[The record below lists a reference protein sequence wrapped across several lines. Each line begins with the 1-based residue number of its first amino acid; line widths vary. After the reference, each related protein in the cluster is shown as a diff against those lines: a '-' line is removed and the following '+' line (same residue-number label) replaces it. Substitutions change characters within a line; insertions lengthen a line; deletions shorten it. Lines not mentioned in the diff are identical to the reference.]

1 MKKALFLIGSV
12 ALLLVIGALYYIPLS
27 EPKEVCRALVQWDGG
42 AAGWRLDHP
51 MDLAWGGGF
60 LYVAD
65 TENGAVKKFRDDGTL
80 VAEWK
85 GFKRPVDVA
94 IFGDA
99 IYVADFLTDRIV
111 RLRSDGTVT
120 AEWGRYGTG
129 AGQLDAPSGIAVDGD
144 GNVYVAEFY
153 NHRISKFTADGKFV
167 ARWGKDGRWNG
178 QFHYP
183 TDVTVAPDG
192 TVFVADAYNQRIQR
206 FTAQGIYLGK
216 WGGIGYGISGP
227 WLGWFRLAKA
237 VAVDATGH
245 VYVADAFN
253 RRIQKFSSAGDV
265 LGVWAK
271 DRPDEPQELNYA
283 AGVAVGADGIV
294 YVSDFFENRILKLDC
309 R

>member
-1 MKKALFLIGSV
+1 MKKALFLIGNV
-12 ALLLVIGALYYIPLS
+12 ALLLVIGGLYYIPLS

-80 VAEWK
+80 VAEW
-85 GFKRPVDVA
+85 
-94 IFGDA
+94 
-99 IYVADFLTDRIV
+99 
-111 RLRSDGTVT
+111 
-120 AEWGRYGTG
+120 
-129 AGQLDAPSGIAVDGD
+129 
-144 GNVYVAEFY
+144 
-153 NHRISKFTADGKFV
+153 
-167 ARWGKDGRWNG
+167 GKDGRWNG

-227 WLGWFRLAKA
+227 LLGWFRLAKA